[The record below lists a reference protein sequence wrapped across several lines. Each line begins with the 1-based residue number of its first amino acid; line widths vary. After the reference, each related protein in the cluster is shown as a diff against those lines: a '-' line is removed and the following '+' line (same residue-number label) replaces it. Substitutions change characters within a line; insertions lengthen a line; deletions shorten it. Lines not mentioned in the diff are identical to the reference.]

1 MNLDTARKLIEK
13 QVGAHQDFMMRAGT
27 AARYYDVKNDI
38 LYKKEKKDKDV
49 KNPMRS
55 ADNRI
60 PHSFYQLLV
69 NQKTAYMFTA
79 PPTFDVKNDAAN
91 KVITSALGDSYQK
104 NAKDLCV
111 EASNAG
117 ISWIHFWQDE
127 NSKFSWGVVPSPQI
141 IPLWSPKIDHKLI
154 AVLRVYKD
162 YDDDGKAYDV
172 YEYWDDKQC
181 QAFRKAAANGFDM
194 LCPWPCFTDFYLA
207 GLSEA
212 DNIYNHKFGRVPFIP
227 FRNNARCSNDLSTV
241 KALIDSYDKTYSGF
255 LNDLEDVQ
263 EVIFIL
269 TNYGGTGE
277 GDDLNKFLKDLKYY
291 KTICTENAGPDD
303 KSGVSTLTIDIP
315 VDARSKML
323 EITRKA
329 IFDMGQGIDPQQQ
342 GLDATSGEAMKFL
355 YALLELKAGMMET
368 EFRLGFN
375 ELIRAILQYS
385 NIKIDEQIIQ
395 TWTRTSIRNDSELV
409 DMCSKSEGI
418 ISKKTILKNHPFVE
432 NTEDEEKQIK
442 NEEKERLDNDDLKDD
457 IENLNNK
464 DDAKGGEDD
473 V

>member
-1 MNLDTARKLIEK
+1 MDLDTARKLIEK
-13 QVGAHQDFMMRAGT
+13 YVPQHQDFIIRA
-27 AARYYDVKNDI
+27 AVADRYYDVKNDI
-38 LYKKEKKDKDV
+38 IYRKKKKDEDV

-69 NQKTAYMFTA
+69 NQKTAYMFTV
-79 PPTFDVKNDAAN
+79 PPTFDVKSDAAN
-91 KVITSALGDSYQK
+91 KMITNALGDSYQK

-111 EASNAG
+111 EASNTG
-117 ISWIHFWQDE
+117 IAWVHFWDDDG
-127 NSKFSWGVVPSPQI
+127 FAWGVIPSAQI
-141 IPLWSPKIDHKLI
+141 IPLWSPKIDHKLM

-162 YDDDGKAYDV
+162 YNDDGKAYDI

-181 QAFRKAAANGFDM
+181 QAFKKAAADDYDM
-194 LCPWPCFTDFYLA
+194 LAPYFCFTDFYNA
-207 GLSEA
+207 GLSEEA
-212 DNIYNHKFGRVPFIP
+212 NIYNHSFGRVPFIP

-269 TNYGGTGE
+269 TNYGGTGDDE
-277 GDDLNKFLKDLKYY
+277 GLSKFLKDLKYY
-291 KTICTENAGPDD
+291 KTICTENAGSDD

-323 EITRKA
+323 EITRKS

-368 EFRLGFN
+368 EFHLGFN

-385 NIKIDEQIIQ
+385 NIKIDGQIIQ

-409 DMCSKSEGI
+409 DMCSKSDGI

-432 NTEDEEKQIK
+432 NAEDEEKQIK
-442 NEEKERLDNDDLKDD
+442 AEEKERMDEGDDLKSD
-457 IENLNNK
+457 IEKLNNK
-464 DDAKGGEDD
+464 DDPDKGGEDD